1 MSTAA
6 TADVGTTAPKI
17 FVQKGSYTYPELLAY
32 GNREY
37 GDDLPPLPL
46 PPWLMLHRVM
56 EISETGGE
64 HATGYAVAEY
74 DVNPTD
80 PYFPCHFK
88 GNPLM
93 PGALGIDAPQQLT
106 GFALAW
112 LGPRGDGMAFG
123 LDGVRYRGKVTP
135 DSGTIR
141 IGVDVIQIKRAKIS
155 TIRASG
161 WVEAKG
167 KRVYT
172 MDEIMIGIVA
182 RKNA

>member
-1 MSTAA
+1 MGGDT

-17 FVQKGSYTYPELLAY
+17 FVQKSSYTYAELLAY

-46 PPWLMLHRVM
+46 PPWLMLYR
-56 EISETGGE
+56 IIDINKTGGE
-64 HATGYAVAEY
+64 HGLGYAVAEY
-74 DVNPTD
+74 DVNPAD
-80 PYFPCHFK
+80 PYFACHFK
-88 GNPLM
+88 RNPLM
-93 PGALGIDAPQQLT
+93 PGALGIDGPQQLT

-112 LGPRGDGMAFG
+112 TGPRGDGMAMG

-135 DSGTIR
+135 DSGIIR
-141 IGVDVIQIKRAKIS
+141 IGIDVIQIKRARIS

-161 WVEAKG
+161 WVEAGG

-182 RKNA
+182 RTTA